1 MTMAPK
7 PHNDDFPALTMKVEN
22 GKLVCLSAW
31 DAERL
36 ASFSH
41 RPVVFVKITADQHP
55 ARRKFEAILN
65 KLIKGGNVPWSNR
78 ETALD
83 ALKIAHGCVDVV
95 KRKGELITKPASL
108 TTLDDEAFLDFYE
121 TAMAILSEI
130 TGLDPETMGREAA
143 DTGSYEYPKS
153 SGSPP
158 PDSDDQGDDAPPQS
172 SSPASSASDGGS
184 SADGERPEQS
194 ESSSADV
201 QFDPPLALEC
211 IRKLLAIALD
221 PAVPEAKDRQDILK
235 GAKEDWK
242 GKVPNEFLRRLVNYV
257 NEFIIGKRTEGE
269 TRRMIGTLLP

>member
-7 PHNDDFPALTMKVEN
+7 PHSDDFPALTMKVEN

-65 KLIKGGNVPWSNR
+65 KLIKSGNVPWTNR

-121 TAMAILSEI
+121 TAMAILSEL
-130 TGLDPETMGREAA
+130 TGMDPETMGREAT

-172 SSPASSASDGGS
+172 SSPDPSPPAGEVSATVN
-184 SADGERPEQS
+184 RPEQS
-194 ESSSADV
+194 ELTVADR
-201 QFDPPLALEC
+201 PLALEC
-211 IRKLLAIALD
+211 IMKCMRVALD
-221 PAVPEAKDRQDILK
+221 PAVKDPVDRQDVLK
-235 GAKEDWK
+235 TAKNNWK
-242 GKVPNEFLRRLVNYV
+242 GKVPDAFLKQVIDRCNELITGKAREADVRRFLGAL
-257 NEFIIGKRTEGE
+257 I
-269 TRRMIGTLLP
+269 P